1 VAAVEKDSIAIICL
15 SVVGLVTVIGF
26 FWTKT
31 VGWGKYSTST
41 LVLILALFI
50 AAILLLL
57 GKLES
62 SSFAN
67 VLFAIVG
74 YGGGLIAGKKG
85 ESE

>member
-1 VAAVEKDSIAIICL
+1 MEKDSIAL
-15 SVVGLVTVIGF
+15 VGLTVVGLGTVAGF
-26 FWTKT
+26 FYTKT
-31 VGWGKYSTST
+31 AGWGKYSTST
-41 LVLILALFI
+41 LVLVLALFI
-50 AAILLLL
+50 AAILLVL

-85 ESE
+85 EDA